1 MPETKRS
8 GVQKYFDDIRVGVRS
23 TYAGMKI
30 TIREYFRRPSTMLY
44 PEERPVVPWGHRGIH
59 GFDED
64 KCISCDMC
72 ANACPVSCIYIQSAG
87 RGKDAMMTQ
96 FDIDYTKCLFCD
108 LCTPPC
114 PTECIWMTQEF
125 DLASYTKEDC
135 IINFARTKTGDE
147 VKGHEE
153 KLAKKDAEKKAKA
166 AAKKAAAAAEK
177 EKGDAEKK
185 ADDGEES
192 KN

>member
-1 MPETKRS
+1 MAVIKQSAFRNYWREIGL
-8 GVQKYFDDIRVGVRS
+8 GVKT
-23 TYAGMKI
+23 TYVGMKLTISYFFRKPI
-30 TIREYFRRPSTMLY
+30 TLQY
-44 PEERPVVPWGHRGIH
+44 PEERPIVPAGHRGLH

-72 ANACPVSCIYIQSAG
+72 ANACPVSCIYIKSVG

-125 DLASYTKEDC
+125 DLASYSKADC
-135 IINFARTKTGDE
+135 TINFARPKTNE
-147 VKGHEE
+147 ELKAHEE
-153 KLAKKDAEKKAKA
+153 ELAKKEAEKKAKA
-166 AAKKAAAAAEK
+166 AAKKAEAKPAEAK
-177 EKGDAEKK
+177 TE
-185 ADDGEES
+185 
-192 KN
+192 